1 MSDSPENLMNKKSHC
16 LGLSEEL
23 LEEVHCLGL
32 TEDLI
37 GEVLI
42 ECGKLT
48 FLVSP
53 FQNFLAGGHRP

>member
-1 MSDSPENLMNKKSHC
+1 MSDSPENLMDKKSHS
-16 LGLSEEL
+16 LGSNLSEEL

-42 ECGKLT
+42 ECGK
-48 FLVSP
+48 FLVLS
-53 FQNFLAGGHRP
+53 R